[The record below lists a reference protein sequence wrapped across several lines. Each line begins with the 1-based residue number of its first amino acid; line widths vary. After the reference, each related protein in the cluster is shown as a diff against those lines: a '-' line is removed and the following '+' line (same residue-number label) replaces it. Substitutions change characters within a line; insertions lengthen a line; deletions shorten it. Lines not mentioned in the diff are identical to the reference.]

1 MKDNLDEL
9 EDDFKIPKL
18 ASGGII
24 ENPIKNPLFIAKE
37 VGGIF
42 LIPKTITKKRF
53 IKLLM
58 AKGFQRNQAKRMHQE
73 YIRKYKYRTQLN
85 LEIFTSIYD
94 FKVGEIKV
102 FVGGKEV
109 NIKYEKDN
117 TKKDSF
123 NFKVVREVKNE

>member
-37 VGGIF
+37 VGGIS

-58 AKGFQRNQAKRMHQE
+58 GEGIQRNDAIKMHE
-73 YIRKYKYRTQLN
+73 MYMKEHSMRTKLGFAIN
-85 LEIFTSIYD
+85 LDIY
-94 FKVGEIKV
+94 KVGKL
-102 FVGGKEV
+102 GKEK
-109 NIKYEKDN
+109 I
-117 TKKDSF
+117 
-123 NFKVVREVKNE
+123 